1 MNLPIKNSPAY
12 VIKSVAMGRD
22 KYFGGVTAV
31 SPEWTS
37 PCHSINDQLHRLW
50 IWIDVDSDVFWSGPC
65 SFHIKKEVPT
75 AVFEFAHWLHR
86 TSVIHIKSTSS
97 VVWLNIHIHFAFGI
111 WNWRFC
117 VLWLW
122 ENERIWEGVYM
133 CRSVTVWVRGNW
145 IIQRVGSDWLMQ

>member
-12 VIKSVAMGRD
+12 AIKSVAMGRD

-37 PCHSINDQLHRLW
+37 PCHSINDQLHWLW

-65 SFHIKKEVPT
+65 SFHKKKEVLT

-86 TSVIHIKSTSS
+86 TSVIHINSTSS
-97 VVWLNIHIHFAFGI
+97 VVWLNIHIHFALGI
-111 WNWRFC
+111 WN
-117 VLWLW
+117 
-122 ENERIWEGVYM
+122 
-133 CRSVTVWVRGNW
+133 
-145 IIQRVGSDWLMQ
+145 